1 MAPAQTRRR
10 KEAPAAAAPPHD
22 NFEESVPPKM
32 LQKAM
37 RELIDKL
44 VASEDDMGRSRSSLF
59 LELPSR
65 EDYPDY
71 YDVIA
76 HPIAIGTIKVRRARD
91 DLARRGRV
99 S

>member
-1 MAPAQTRRR
+1 
-10 KEAPAAAAPPHD
+10 
-22 NFEESVPPKM
+22 M

-44 VASEDDMGRSRSSLF
+44 VASEDDMGRPRSTLF

-76 HPIAIGTIKVRRARD
+76 YPIAIDTIKVR
-91 DLARRGRV
+91 
-99 S
+99 